1 MKVIFKANEDIS
13 RMFDSL
19 IITIKKGEKVEID
32 TNDSKYIYYDG
43 FVNMGMGEFVKEQE
57 KKKSEPKQ
65 DDYKPLEGGE
75 IDTENLDETPDETG
89 EEPQEELNEEPLN
102 EEIIDEEIIDEEPQE
117 ELNEEP
123 LNEEIIDEEPQ
134 EELDEIPE
142 YSDSMKK
149 DELKSLADK
158 YNIEYNSSD
167 TKSDIIDKLDNH
179 FLK

>member
-117 ELNEEP
+117 EL
-123 LNEEIIDEEPQ
+123 
-134 EELDEIPE
+134 DEIPE